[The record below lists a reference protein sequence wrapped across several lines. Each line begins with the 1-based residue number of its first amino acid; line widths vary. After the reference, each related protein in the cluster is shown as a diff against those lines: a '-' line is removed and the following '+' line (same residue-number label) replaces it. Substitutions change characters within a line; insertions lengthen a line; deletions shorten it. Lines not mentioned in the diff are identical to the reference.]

1 MLHVYSN
8 VGLLFLPTYGIGL
21 AMPLKKASLMVE
33 ETRIWHEWQLNFLI
47 THITK
52 NGYSI
57 KFKPWMIEEG
67 QWGVYQ
73 KRMETTMFLAGVKE
87 EN

>member
-33 ETRIWHEWQLNFLI
+33 ETRILHE
-47 THITK
+47 
-52 NGYSI
+52 
-57 KFKPWMIEEG
+57 
-67 QWGVYQ
+67 
-73 KRMETTMFLAGVKE
+73 
-87 EN
+87 